1 MIKKIRQLQ
10 LDKDYIK
17 VHRYSVTPINVN
29 LKNVVVTKPW
39 GYEYLMF
46 SNPETEIWNLSI
58 KYQRSTSMHCHPN
71 KKTALVVLS
80 GRTLFSTLNESWELL
95 PHDAMVIDSG
105 TFHSTQ
111 SLSKE
116 GLVLLEFETPPMKHD
131 LLRLEDKYG
140 RTGKGYEEEVD
151 RMMKDSNY
159 PRFLNINS
167 NSQIKNICNNRIC
180 IREIKSH
187 KDIGNLPQKNRT
199 LAVVVGGI
207 IKSESNEPLYMS
219 PHVLA
224 LEELQETGYGFN
236 NVSIMLIR

>member
-1 MIKKIRQLQ
+1 MIKKIRQSQ

-17 VHRYSVTPINVN
+17 IHKYSVNPISVN

-46 SNPETEIWNLSI
+46 SNPEIEIWNLSI
-58 KYQRSTSMHCHPN
+58 KYQRSTSTHCHPN

-80 GRTLFSTLNESWELL
+80 GRALFSTLNESWELM

-131 LLRLEDKYG
+131 LLRLQDKYG
-140 RTGKGYEEEVD
+140 RARKGYEEETD
-151 RMMKDSNY
+151 RMMKGDSY
-159 PRFLNINS
+159 PRFLNLKN
-167 NSQIKNICNNRIC
+167 NSQIKNICNNKIC
-180 IREIKSH
+180 IREIKSR
-187 KDIGNLPQKNRT
+187 KDIYNFPQKNRT
-199 LAVVVGGI
+199 LAVVLSGLI
-207 IKSESNEPLYMS
+207 RSETDEPLYS
-219 PHVLA
+219 APHVLA
-224 LEELQETGYGFN
+224 LEELHETGHGFN
-236 NVSIMLIR
+236 NVSLMFIR

>member
-1 MIKKIRQLQ
+1 MIKKIRQSQ
-10 LDKDYIK
+10 LDKDYVK
-17 VHRYSVTPINVN
+17 MHKYSVRPIGVN
-29 LKNVVVTKPW
+29 FKNSVVTKPW

-80 GRTLFSTLNESWELL
+80 GRALFSTLNESWELM
-95 PHDAMVIDSG
+95 PHDAMIIDSG

-140 RTGKGYEEEVD
+140 RTGKGYEEEID
-151 RMMKDSNY
+151 RIKKNSNYIRFLNTNTSQAKNVCNNKLCIKEIKDSNDLEH
-159 PRFLNINS
+159 F
-167 NSQIKNICNNRIC
+167 
-180 IREIKSH
+180 
-187 KDIGNLPQKNRT
+187 PQKNRT
-199 LAVVVGGI
+199 LAVVLSGI
-207 IKSESNEPLYMS
+207 IKSELNEPIYMP
-219 PHVLA
+219 PHILA
-224 LEELQETGYGFN
+224 LEELQETTHSFH
-236 NVSIMLIR
+236 NVSLMLIR

>member
-1 MIKKIRQLQ
+1 MIKKIRQSE

-17 VHRYSVTPINVN
+17 INKYPISPISVN

-46 SNPETEIWNLSI
+46 KNNETEIWNLSI

-80 GRTLFSTLNESWELL
+80 GRAQFSTLNESWELM
-95 PHDAMVIDSG
+95 PHDVMIIDKG

-140 RTGKGYEEEVD
+140 RARKGYEEEVD
-151 RMMKDSNY
+151 RMMKTTEY
-159 PRFLNINS
+159 PRFLGVKNS
-167 NSQIKNICNNRIC
+167 KVKNICNNKVC
-180 IREIKSH
+180 ILEIKN
-187 KDIGNLPQKNRT
+187 KNNLSNYPQKTRT
-199 LAVVVGGI
+199 LAVVLSGMV
-207 IKSESNEPLYMS
+207 KSKNEEPIYEP

-224 LEELQETGYGFN
+224 LEELQEAGHFFH
-236 NVSIMLIR
+236 NVSLMLIR

>member
-1 MIKKIRQLQ
+1 MIKKIRQSQ
-10 LDKDYIK
+10 LDKDYLKIHK
-17 VHRYSVTPINVN
+17 YSVKPISVN
-29 LKNVVVTKPW
+29 LQNVVVTKPW

-46 SNPETEIWNLSI
+46 QNPETEVWNLSI

-80 GRTLFSTLNESWELL
+80 GRALFSTLNESWELM
-95 PHDAMVIDSG
+95 PHDTMVIDFG

-140 RTGKGYEEEVD
+140 RARKGYEEEVD
-151 RMMKDSNY
+151 RMMRTTSY
-159 PRFLNINS
+159 PRFLGTQVN
-167 NSQIKNICNNRIC
+167 QIKNICNNKIC
-180 IREIKSH
+180 ILGVKSQ
-187 KDIGNLPQKNRT
+187 KEVQNYPQKNRT
-199 LAVVVGGI
+199 LAVVLSGV
-207 IKSESNEPLYMS
+207 IKSESGEPLYTT

-224 LEELQETGYGFN
+224 LEELQETGHDFK
-236 NVSIMLIR
+236 NVSLMLIR

>member
-1 MIKKIRQLQ
+1 MIKKIRQSQ

-17 VHRYSVTPINVN
+17 IHKYSVKPISVN
-29 LKNVVVTKPW
+29 FNNLVVTKPW
-39 GYEYLMF
+39 GYEYLIF
-46 SNPETEIWNLSI
+46 KNPETEIWNLSI

-80 GRTLFSTLNESWELL
+80 GRALFSTINESWELL
-95 PHDAMVIDSG
+95 PHDAMVIDAG

-140 RTGKGYEEEVD
+140 RARKGYEEEAE
-151 RMMKDSNY
+151 RIMEAHKY
-159 PRFLNINS
+159 PRFS
-167 NSQIKNICNNRIC
+167 NTKNKQVKNICNNKIC
-180 IREIKSH
+180 ILEIKNKESVL
-187 KDIGNLPQKNRT
+187 NYPQKNRT
-199 LAVVVGGI
+199 LAVVISGLV
-207 IKSESNEPLYMS
+207 KSKLEEPIYEP

-224 LEELQETGYGFN
+224 LEELREAGHSFHN
-236 NVSIMLIR
+236 ISLMLIR

>member
-1 MIKKIRQLQ
+1 MIKKIRQSQ

-17 VHRYSVTPINVN
+17 IHKYSVNPISVN
-29 LKNVVVTKPW
+29 LKNVIVTKPW

-46 SNPETEIWNLSI
+46 SNSETEVWNLSL

-71 KKTALVVLS
+71 KKTALIVLS
-80 GRTLFSTLNESWELL
+80 GRALFSTLNESWELL
-95 PHDAMVIDSG
+95 PHDAIVIDSG

-140 RTGKGYEEEVD
+140 RAKKGYEEEVD
-151 RMMKDSNY
+151 RMVKESNY
-159 PRFLNINS
+159 PRFLNIKN
-167 NSQIKNICNNRIC
+167 NSQIKNICNNKVC
-180 IREIKSH
+180 VRELKNH
-187 KDIGNLPQKNRT
+187 KDIYNLPQKNRT
-199 LAVVVGGI
+199 LAVVLGGI
-207 IKSESNEPLYMS
+207 IRSETDEPLYMA

-224 LEELQETGYGFN
+224 LEELQETGHSFN

>member
-1 MIKKIRQLQ
+1 MIKKIRQSE

-17 VHRYSVTPINVN
+17 INKYPISPISVN

-46 SNPETEIWNLSI
+46 KNNETEIWNLSI

-80 GRTLFSTLNESWELL
+80 GRALFSTLNESWELM

-105 TFHSTQ
+105 TFHSTH

-140 RTGKGYEEEVD
+140 RARKGYEEEVD
-151 RMMKDSNY
+151 RMMKTSEY
-159 PRFLNINS
+159 PRFLGVKNS
-167 NSQIKNICNNRIC
+167 KAKNICNNKVC
-180 IREIKSH
+180 IFEVKNNKSLLNYTP
-187 KDIGNLPQKNRT
+187 KNKKLP
-199 LAVVVGGI
+199 
-207 IKSESNEPLYMS
+207 
-219 PHVLA
+219 
-224 LEELQETGYGFN
+224 
-236 NVSIMLIR
+236 LIF